1 MSSEPMFVI
10 SRYPNGKSVKDL
22 IFKKGYTIIEG
33 NPVPLTD
40 NNIIEQV
47 ISSFLFNV

>member
-1 MSSEPMFVI
+1 MFVI
-10 SRYPNGKSVKDL
+10 SRYPNGKIVKDL